1 MTKPET
7 MPPDSRLRRMI
18 RSGLAVGVC
27 AATLIIGGFLFASA
41 VAHESP
47 RQRTDIG
54 LGRFAAKTLV
64 EYRNTNTR
72 YLFLGDSLS
81 MPNAGGGVPPQ
92 NRIAK
97 WMRKNRKHS
106 DFRNLSLPGLTIFSH
121 YFLNE
126 AIGNSGAE
134 KVILGFN
141 MGWFSRPAHHQPL
154 GLEGFLP
161 PDQWLT
167 AMQLPLGSMGLT
179 AADVLSAGV
188 VDQLGLRPAR
198 QWTQKVQSNAY
209 VAYNRFVRN
218 FQSSLGA
225 SMGMAGARGIR
236 FVSTEMT
243 KSGSRLL
250 PLSAKEI
257 LGPILGGLP
266 ADEPGLLALG
276 ELVKRLHQKGIEILV
291 VAQPINI
298 ERLRDIGMVN
308 EALLEASLKRMR
320 ETTEANGGDF
330 LDLHEALP
338 DEAFRDHLDHL
349 DFRDASEPSKTLTRP
364 MLAWLLADES
374 PHRPFRRSSLFP

>member
-7 MPPDSRLRRMI
+7 MPPDSRLRRII
-18 RSGLAVGVC
+18 RSGLAVGVG
-27 AATLIIGGFLFASA
+27 AATLTIGGFFFASA

-47 RQRTDIG
+47 RKRADIE
-54 LGRFAAKTLV
+54 LGRFAVETLG
-64 EYRNTNTR
+64 EYRSADTR

-92 NRIAK
+92 NRIAN
-97 WMRKNRKHS
+97 WMRKTRKRP

-121 YFLNE
+121 YFMNE
-126 AIGNSGAE
+126 AIGNSGVE

-167 AMQLPLGSMGLT
+167 AMQLPLGRMALT
-179 AADVLSAGV
+179 AADILSAGL

-198 QWTQKVQSNAY
+198 EWTQKVQANAY

-218 FQSSLGA
+218 LQTSLGA
-225 SMGMAGARGIR
+225 PRGMAGARGIR
-236 FVSTEMT
+236 SVGTEMT
-243 KSGSRLL
+243 PSGSRLL
-250 PLSAKEI
+250 PDSARAI
-257 LGPILGGLP
+257 LGPILEGLP
-266 ADEPGLLALG
+266 ANEPGLLALG
-276 ELVKRLHQKGIEILV
+276 ELVKRLHQKGIEVLV

-308 EALLEASLKRMR
+308 EALLEASLNRMR
-320 ETTEANGGDF
+320 ETTEANGGEF

-349 DFRDASEPSKTLTRP
+349 DFRDASEPSETLTRP
-364 MLAWLLADES
+364 MLAWLLAD
-374 PHRPFRRSSLFP
+374 